1 MKGKILDYNIQ
12 ESKGIISGDDGQ
24 RYSFESSE
32 WKNNISPKVNQ
43 FVDFEID
50 GKNAKGVYIQ
60 SSSSSIDIGSGE
72 KSKIVVGLLALLLGG
87 LGVHKFYL
95 GCTTAGIIMLV
106 ICIFGFILLGL
117 PSLIIC
123 MIAFVEGLIYLFKS
137 DTDFEQV
144 YVNNKKCWF

>member
-1 MKGKILDYNIQ
+1 MKGKVLDYNIQ

-50 GKNAKGVYIQ
+50 GKNVKGVYIQ

-72 KSKIVVGLLALLLGG
+72 KVKSLL
-87 LGVHKFYL
+87 VF
-95 GCTTAGIIMLV
+95 
-106 ICIFGFILLGL
+106 
-117 PSLIIC
+117 
-123 MIAFVEGLIYLFKS
+123 
-137 DTDFEQV
+137 
-144 YVNNKKCWF
+144 